1 MLPVRKQA
9 HLDSDAADTADA
21 PAAGA
26 RLGPARQREPPVLR
40 SETGCDTMNATSA
53 RPGDAAVPRAPAPF
67 ARDQMIRILIA
78 DDHAIVR
85 AGLRQ
90 FIADQI
96 DMQVT
101 GEAATGDQ
109 AIALVRKQD
118 FDLVLLDISMPD
130 KNGIDTLK
138 AIKQI
143 KPELPVLILSGH
155 AEEQYAV
162 NLLRAGASGYLNKET
177 ASTQLVGAV
186 RTAVQGRKYVSPAL
200 AQVLADGVSSGGDE
214 PLHAQLSQREF
225 QIFCKLA
232 AGQSVSQIAEELHLS
247 VKTVSTYRTR
257 VLEKMGMKS
266 NADLTY
272 YAVKNGLID

>member
-1 MLPVRKQA
+1 MNQ
-9 HLDSDAADTADA
+9 
-21 PAAGA
+21 
-26 RLGPARQREPPVLR
+26 RLNERPEKDP
-40 SETGCDTMNATSA
+40 TMPSGTTSP
-53 RPGDAAVPRAPAPF
+53 RPFTPG
-67 ARDQMIRILIA
+67 QMIRILIA

-85 AGLRQ
+85 AGMKQ
-90 FIADQI
+90 FIADQL
-96 DMQVT
+96 DMEVA
-101 GEAATGDQ
+101 GEAATG
-109 AIALVRKQD
+109 AETIALVRSQE
-118 FDLVLLDISMPD
+118 FDIVLLDISMPD

-138 AIKQI
+138 TVKHIR
-143 KPELPVLILSGH
+143 PDLPVLILSAH

-162 NLLRAGASGYLNKET
+162 NLLRAGASGYINKET

-186 RTAVQGRKYVSPAL
+186 RTAVQGRKYVSPTL
-200 AQVLADGVSSGGDE
+200 AQVLADGISGHGDE
-214 PLHAQLSQREF
+214 PLHGSLSQREF

-232 AGQSVSQIAEELHLS
+232 GGQAVSQIADELHLS